1 MPDTDTWIPVA
12 TLDDLWE
19 GEVIEVAVEDRPI
32 LLAHL
37 PGGEVRAYDGL
48 CPHAGFP
55 LVDGEVTDGVLTCPA
70 HSWEFDLESGAGVNP
85 STCTL
90 NRHQVRLDGD
100 RIAISLSQGESA

>member
-1 MPDTDTWIPVA
+1 
-12 TLDDLWE
+12 
-19 GEVIEVAVEDRPI
+19 
-32 LLAHL
+32 
-37 PGGEVRAYDGL
+37 
-48 CPHAGFP
+48 
-55 LVDGEVTDGVLTCPA
+55 VTAGVLPCPA